1 MYLSLVGANIQ
12 TANCHKRRLGEQCIY
27 TAYSLFIE
35 VVIWDVF
42 HVPPWRN
49 DKARGLVQKRH
60 NDVWLYPTDCIYTD
74 WTIIYRRLLI
84 DEQIENHV
92 CTCRKAMKA
101 GRVFN
106 ISAAGLRDSVKK
118 KQFFTYLCFMK
129 LLRSLKLEL
138 HLDLHQRQNQ
148 NSFDTHVV
156 IINIRPTRVFSECF
170 EVCLEF
176 IIWLHQRVSDTSV
189 VTVTISL
196 QSLLTSFFP

>member
-1 MYLSLVGANIQ
+1 MLLGIISSSGRFRSNDWSSLIENQPLTDLTFIQNAFNSMYLSLVGANIQ

-60 NDVWLYPTDCIYTD
+60 NDVWLYPTDCIYTG

-118 KQFFTYLCFMK
+118 TVF
-129 LLRSLKLEL
+129 LLIYALW
-138 HLDLHQRQNQ
+138 
-148 NSFDTHVV
+148 SFCALR
-156 IINIRPTRVFSECF
+156 N
-170 EVCLEF
+170 
-176 IIWLHQRVSDTSV
+176 
-189 VTVTISL
+189 
-196 QSLLTSFFP
+196 